1 MSKGKWLAVAFAAM
15 GMATQAGAAADLVTA
30 PILVRQNELVSCQVV
45 NVGTK
50 PVDLSA
56 ELFDTVVG
64 SIFGPGGG
72 CPASG
77 QNSFCIQ
84 TSVSGAPEDRWV
96 FCRVKPGK
104 KKAVRGSITSSG
116 GASAPAQ

>member
-1 MSKGKWLAVAFAAM
+1 MRRHLFLIGALAAVLGSGSAQAASAFF
-15 GMATQAGAAADLVTA
+15 TA

-50 PVDLSA
+50 AVDLSV

-64 SIFGPGGG
+64 SIFGPGP

-77 QNSFCIQ
+77 SGGICIQ
-84 TSVSGAPEDRWV
+84 SSQSGAAEDRWV
-96 FCRVKPGK
+96 YCRVEPGK
-104 KKAVRGSITSSG
+104 KKAVRGAITSSS
-116 GASAPAQ
+116 GASAVAQ